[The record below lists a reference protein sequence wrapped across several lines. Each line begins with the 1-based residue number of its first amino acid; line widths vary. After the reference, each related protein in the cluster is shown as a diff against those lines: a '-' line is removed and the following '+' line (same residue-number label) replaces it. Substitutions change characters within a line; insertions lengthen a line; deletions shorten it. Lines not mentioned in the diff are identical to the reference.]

1 MTDIKVESKFI
12 GYTEQESD
20 SQLLVIVKG
29 ESLLNE
35 VAEGEAQMIFDQTPF
50 YAEMGGQVADQG
62 WIMNEVGEIVAVVT
76 DVQKRLMVNLC
87 TP

>member
-35 VAEGEAQMIFDQTPF
+35 VAEGEAQMIFDQTPS
-50 YAEMGGQVADQG
+50 MQK
-62 WIMNEVGEIVAVVT
+62 WVG
-76 DVQKRLMVNLC
+76 K
-87 TP
+87 

>member
-1 MTDIKVESKFI
+1 MDAQRERARSARSTEKSMGVQSALLTDIKVESKFI

-35 VAEGEAQMIFDQTPF
+35 IAEGEAQMIFDQTPF
-50 YAEMGGQVADQG
+50 MQKWVA
-62 WIMNEVGEIVAVVT
+62 
-76 DVQKRLMVNLC
+76 K
-87 TP
+87 

>member
-1 MTDIKVESKFI
+1 MGVQSALLTDIKVESKFI

-35 VAEGEAQMIFDQTPF
+35 VAEGEAQMIFDQTPS
-50 YAEMGGQVADQG
+50 MQK
-62 WIMNEVGEIVAVVT
+62 WVG
-76 DVQKRLMVNLC
+76 K
-87 TP
+87 